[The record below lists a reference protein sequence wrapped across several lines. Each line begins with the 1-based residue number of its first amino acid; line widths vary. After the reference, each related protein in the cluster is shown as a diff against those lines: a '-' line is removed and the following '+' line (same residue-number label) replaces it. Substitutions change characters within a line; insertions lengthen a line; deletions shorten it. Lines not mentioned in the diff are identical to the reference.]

1 MDVPSADLSAPL
13 VRILLNDPDPIMTF
27 SGRVAIQDLVLPLY
41 RKTIYERLERRLD
54 GGLGIFTGVSP
65 NTHGVVVSDELAV
78 TDNTTVPNRHFLGG
92 PLEVIWQ
99 SGFTDWLKDF
109 RPDVAI
115 VSGNARLFST
125 KGGVRWLKSQ
135 GVPVVGWGLGTLM
148 MGPYL
153 RGLRTA
159 MRKRLLHTFDG
170 LIAYSSKAKEQYIE
184 LGVDPDRIS
193 IAYNAI
199 APRPNHAAPDRAQSF
214 EDGGRLLFVGRLY
227 PGKRLDLLFEAV
239 ASLGERFSPS
249 IDIVGDG
256 PGLEATRALAED
268 RLPGRVTFHGA
279 LYGDALDAAFRAA
292 DLFILPGMG
301 GLAIQEAMS
310 WGLPI
315 IAAEGDGTQFDLVR
329 EGNGWLME
337 PGSAVSLQG
346 ILEVA
351 LSDCPAL
358 RSMGI
363 ESHRIVCDE
372 LNLDRM
378 IDAMVAAV
386 DDASRRFGRT
396 ASR

>member
-1 MDVPSADLSAPL
+1 MNTIPSDLNENIRFP
-13 VRILLNDPDPIMTF
+13 
-27 SGRVAIQDLVLPLY
+27 GRVAIQDLVLPLY
-41 RKTIYERLERRLD
+41 RKTIYERLEERLD
-54 GGLGIFTGVSP
+54 DGLGIFTGISP
-65 NTHGVVVSDELAV
+65 NTHGVVVSDDLAV
-78 TDNTTVPNRHFLGG
+78 TENKTVANRHLLGG

-99 SGFTDWLKDF
+99 SGFSRWLESF

-125 KGGVRWLKSQ
+125 RGGVRWLKSQ

-148 MGPYL
+148 MGPHL
-153 RGLRTA
+153 RGMRTA

-170 LIAYSSKAKEQYIE
+170 LIAYSSKAREQYIE

-199 APRPNHAAPDRAQSF
+199 APRPTHPAPARSSEF
-214 EDGGRLLFVGRLY
+214 EDGPRLLFVGRLY

-239 ASLGERFSPS
+239 ASLGSRHRPVIE
-249 IDIVGDG
+249 IVGDG
-256 PGLEATRALAED
+256 PGLEATRRLAEE
-268 RLPGRVTFHGA
+268 RLPGRVTFRGA
-279 LYGDALDAAFRAA
+279 LYGEELDSAFRAA

-329 EGNGWLME
+329 KGNGWLME
-337 PGSAVSLQG
+337 PGNVDSLRG
-346 ILEVA
+346 ILEQA
-351 LSDCPAL
+351 LSDCPTL
-358 RSMGI
+358 RDMGV

-378 IDAMVAAV
+378 IDAMVLAV
-386 DDASRRFGRT
+386 DDAARRFGKES
-396 ASR
+396 SR

>member
-1 MDVPSADLSAPL
+1 MAQT
-13 VRILLNDPDPIMTF
+13 LLNDSDQITTF

-41 RKTIYERLERRLD
+41 RKTIYERLEQRLD

-78 TDNTTVPNRHFLGG
+78 TENTTVPNRHFLGG

-99 SGFTDWLKDF
+99 SGFTEWLKDF

-135 GVPVVGWGLGTLM
+135 GIPVVGWGLGTLM
-148 MGPYL
+148 MGPHL
-153 RGLRTA
+153 RGMRTA

-199 APRPNHAAPDRAQSF
+199 APRPDHPAPDRPFDF
-214 EDGGRLLFVGRLY
+214 EGGARLLFVGRLY
-227 PGKRLDLLFEAV
+227 PGKRLDLLFDAV
-239 ASLGERFSPS
+239 AALGERFTAS

-256 PGLEATRALAED
+256 PGLEATRALAEE

-279 LYGDALDAAFRAA
+279 LYGEALDAAFRAA

-329 EGNGWLME
+329 DGNGWLME
-337 PGSAVSLQG
+337 PGSAGSLQG
-346 ILEVA
+346 ILEQA

-378 IDAMVAAV
+378 IDAMVTAV
-386 DDASRRFGRT
+386 ADASRRFGRA

>member
-199 APRPNHAAPDRAQSF
+199 APRPNHPAPDRAQSF

-337 PGSAVSLQG
+337 PGSAASLQG

-358 RSMGI
+358 RSMGV

>member
-1 MDVPSADLSAPL
+1 MAQT
-13 VRILLNDPDPIMTF
+13 LLNDSDQITTF

-41 RKTIYERLERRLD
+41 RKTIYERLEQRLD

-78 TDNTTVPNRHFLGG
+78 TENTTVPNRHFLGG

-99 SGFTDWLKDF
+99 SGFTEWLKDF

-135 GVPVVGWGLGTLM
+135 GIPVVGWGLGTLM

-153 RGLRTA
+153 RGMRTA

-199 APRPNHAAPDRAQSF
+199 APRPDHPAPDRPLEF
-214 EDGGRLLFVGRLY
+214 EGGARLLFVGRLY
-227 PGKRLDLLFEAV
+227 PGKRLDLLFDAV
-239 ASLGERFSPS
+239 AALGERFNTS

-256 PGLEATRALAED
+256 PGLDATRALAEE

-279 LYGDALDAAFRAA
+279 LYGEALDAAFRAA

-329 EGNGWLME
+329 DGNGWLME
-337 PGSAVSLQG
+337 PGSAESLQG
-346 ILEVA
+346 ILEQA
-351 LSDCPAL
+351 LSDCRAL
-358 RSMGI
+358 RAMGI

-386 DDASRRFGRT
+386 DDASRRFGRA
-396 ASR
+396 ASG

>member
-292 DLFILPGMG
+292 DLFVLPGMG